1 MPQQGPQADYPREPS
16 LYRKWL
22 QPAKAAVMA
31 PSDTV
36 VAYRKYPS
44 FTAFSDTH
52 EVIMSIRSIIMSQIV
67 EIAEQQKRRLAPLS
81 DSLALLDSGL
91 DSLCIAI
98 LVASLDDR
106 FDLDPFSDDNSSLP
120 VTVGEF
126 ITLYENAAA

>member
-67 EIAEQQKRRLAPLS
+67 EIAEQQK
-81 DSLALLDSGL
+81 SLALLDSGL

-98 LVASLDDR
+98 LVASLDER